1 MSTISTQLNW
11 GSSYI
16 VYDLHLD
23 LPEGGLLDRKYQ
35 SWSANAIYDFLYAN
49 DEELEKAKSQVE
61 QGLGQESDEQGESE
75 SGSKSSHLEE
85 TMANFVQQA
94 KATEQDSYGL
104 WGRVYLPGAFSHLTY
119 CYTFLL

>member
-1 MSTISTQLNW
+1 M
-11 GSSYI
+11 
-16 VYDLHLD
+16 HLD

-75 SGSKSSHLEE
+75 QGESESGEDE
-85 TMANFVQQA
+85 G
-94 KATEQDSYGL
+94 QDEGQGQGQGQDESQDESQDRSQGSFAC
-104 WGRVYLPGAFSHLTY
+104 GV
-119 CYTFLL
+119 